1 VKEKKQNSFAMADA
15 LVARDKK
22 KAWVEYRRTVE
33 SGSAPEEIH
42 GTIFWAMKMLY
53 LCAHCDK
60 DEAIKAGVSA
70 YNYQRYLLNSKKYL
84 GNELDDKLRELKNM
98 YHDAHRG
105 EGDLDALLE
114 QFVLNA

>member
-1 VKEKKQNSFAMADA
+1 
-15 LVARDKK
+15 
-22 KAWVEYRRTVE
+22 
-33 SGSAPEEIH
+33 
-42 GTIFWAMKMLY
+42 
-53 LCAHCDK
+53 
-60 DEAIKAGVSA
+60 
-70 YNYQRYLLNSKKYL
+70 LLNSKKYL